1 MPSRPE
7 ASAQFDYVLV
17 GGGLQNALIAL
28 AVLQARPGARIAM
41 VEAGA
46 SVGGNHTW
54 SFHADDVPSGAEPLV
69 QRLVSARWDAQRV
82 RFPGYERRLGVPYS
96 SITSE
101 RLRTDVETQ
110 LRRPGCQLW
119 TRTAAVQLGPAHV
132 CLSSGDVLTA
142 SLVVDARGPA
152 QFESSA
158 ACAYQKFVGLE
169 LELERPGPWTE
180 PVLMDATVP
189 QRDGFRFVYVLPF
202 SPERVL
208 IEDTYFSDYA
218 TLDVAALRR
227 EVLAYAANAGCHLER
242 IAREEYGVLPLP
254 LRLPERPDAEGPLE
268 AGVQGGWFH
277 PTTGYSFPVAL
288 RLATHVASVPPE
300 RVFGPEFRALVR
312 EQWRQARFA
321 LLLNRLLYGAF
332 PPEQRRHVLE
342 RFYRL
347 PEPTIRRFYALA
359 TTAADRARIVCG
371 RPPRGMSLKV
381 ALSKGIHA

>member
-1 MPSRPE
+1 VPS
-7 ASAQFDYVLV
+7 AGTHTDFDYVLV

-28 AVLQARPGARIAM
+28 AVLDARPSARVAL

-54 SFHADDVPSGAEPLV
+54 SFHEDDVPSGCQRLV
-69 QRLVSARWDAQRV
+69 QRLVAARWDAQRV
-82 RFPGYERRLGVPYS
+82 RFPSFERRLGVAYA
-96 SITSE
+96 SISSE
-101 RLRTDVETQ
+101 RLCAEVERQ
-110 LRRPGCQLW
+110 LRRPGCRLW

-132 CLSSGDVLTA
+132 RLSTGEVLTA
-142 SLVVDARGPA
+142 ALVVDARGPA

-158 ACAYQKFVGLE
+158 ASAYQKFVGLE
-169 LELERPGPWTE
+169 LELARPGPWTE
-180 PVLMDATVP
+180 PVLMDANVP
-189 QRDGFRFVYVLPF
+189 QQDGFRFVYVLPF

-208 IEDTYFSDYA
+208 VEDTYFSDHA
-218 TLDVAALRR
+218 ALDVPALRR
-227 EVLAYAANAGCHLER
+227 EVLAYAANAGCQLKGV
-242 IAREEYGVLPLP
+242 AREERGVLPLP
-254 LRLPERPDAEGPLE
+254 LRMPEPPACLGPLE

-288 RLATHVASVPPE
+288 RLAAHVASVPPE
-300 RVFGPEFRALVR
+300 AVFGREFRALVR
-312 EQWRQARFA
+312 AQWRQARFA

-332 PPEQRRHVLE
+332 PPDKRRHVLE

-347 PEPTIRRFYALA
+347 PEPTIRRFYAL
-359 TTAADRARIVCG
+359 TTTTSDRARIVCG